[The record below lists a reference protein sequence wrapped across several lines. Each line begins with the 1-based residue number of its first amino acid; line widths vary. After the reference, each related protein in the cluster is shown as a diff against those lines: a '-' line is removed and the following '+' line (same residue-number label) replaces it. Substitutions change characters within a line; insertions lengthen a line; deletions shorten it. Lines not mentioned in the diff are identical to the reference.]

1 MKKTMIVSG
10 LSLLFLLTASAV
22 AYGLRRMAFSSAWI
36 PLAIGAGLL
45 VLSGIGA
52 FFAKAEM
59 IKNLVCFCVS
69 AVALGFCICAWYIFR
84 GFDNAFYV
92 IALVSVAC
100 IAYLWIF
107 YALSRIPFF
116 ERHFNL
122 FFWIFYIL
130 SFIAYVLI
138 VIFTKTT
145 YVSTFGYY
153 MLIEMA
159 FIYALCSDSE
169 NIQDLVRRITL
180 ATYSVF
186 AVAVLIAVFMLSE
199 SGGDIDMDFD
209 LKVSSVKKRRPPHDD
224 GF

>member
-1 MKKTMIVSG
+1 M
-10 LSLLFLLTASAV
+10 
-22 AYGLRRMAFSSAWI
+22 
-36 PLAIGAGLL
+36 
-45 VLSGIGA
+45 
-52 FFAKAEM
+52 
-59 IKNLVCFCVS
+59 
-69 AVALGFCICAWYIFR
+69 
-84 GFDNAFYV
+84 
-92 IALVSVAC
+92 
-100 IAYLWIF
+100 
-107 YALSRIPFF
+107 
-116 ERHFNL
+116 
-122 FFWIFYIL
+122 
-130 SFIAYVLI
+130 LI